1 MFFVVMEIR
10 QIAVKAPREFGILM
24 LSVVKYFQ
32 LLESSKKCNS
42 VLRLDHL
49 LTYDVPQS
57 LTKLYW
63 CTVLHVRRIKVIL
76 YVILHMYI

>member
-10 QIAVKAPREFGILM
+10 QVAVKAPQEFGILM
-24 LSVVKYFQ
+24 LGVVGYFQ
-32 LLESSKKCNS
+32 LLGSSKKCNS
-42 VLRLDHL
+42 VLRLDRL

-63 CTVLHVRRIKVIL
+63 CTVLRVRRIKVIL